1 MMSININDIATLK
14 IHGVAY
20 RCIINGIRKSESM
33 TLLNYANLNGKSG
46 TLEDI
51 KIC

>member
-1 MMSININDIATLK
+1 MNINDIAILK

-20 RCIINGIRKSESM
+20 RCIINGISKSESM
-33 TLLNYANLNGKSG
+33 ALLNDANLNGKSG